1 MHPERLG
8 PYRVV
13 QMLGRGGMGAVY
25 EGINDETGEQAAV
38 KVLSSSLSNEEGLR
52 QRFEAE
58 IETLRKLRHPNVV
71 RLFGYGE
78 QEGILYFAM
87 ELVKGRSLE
96 QEIRAGRKFDWRE
109 IARMGIDL
117 CRALRHAHDRGIIHR
132 DIKPANLL
140 LSTDGTVKL
149 SDFGIA
155 RLFGYSG
162 LTAAGNVVGTVE
174 YMAPEQA
181 DGRPVGPRSDLYS
194 LGGVFYTLLAGRP
207 PFRARSLAEMLDKQ
221 RNAVPELVR
230 HFAPD
235 TPVEFEAIIQQLLE
249 KDPEKRVST
258 AMLLARRLEA
268 MLRALT
274 LKYEERDGQFELT
287 DPDGQPERPPVSAL
301 GPTRV
306 VEPPSPTAPTEVSV
320 PSSPRQLPETRATSA
335 FKVFASGADSEE
347 PPAVQDQAESAE
359 STKSSGQFTV
369 VLEEELDK
377 VEHED
382 EPPPL
387 VSLHTW
393 ILAVSLVAVGLAA
406 WYLLQPPTADAL
418 YDRITRTIQDGSINS
433 LRDAEPDIQNFLVRY
448 SSDSRAPQL
457 REYMEEI
464 ELAKLE
470 GAFNLRAKGLRSTGR
485 LSPIER
491 AHLDAVRYLESD
503 PDLCIQKLRALLDL
517 YGSRA
522 TAGGDALTL
531 NLARRQ
537 LEGLERQI
545 IIAAPDQIAVLEE
558 RLNAADSVE
567 QTDPAQARKMR
578 TAVIELYGG
587 KSWAADVVRRAEQA
601 LKKQEAK

>member
-25 EGINDETGEQAAV
+25 EGINDETGEQAAL

-58 IETLRKLRHPNVV
+58 IEALRKLRHPNVV

-78 QEGILYFAM
+78 QDGILYFAM

-96 QEIRAGRKFDWRE
+96 QELRAGRKFDWRE

-140 LSTDGTVKL
+140 LASDGTVKL

-194 LGGVFYTLLAGRP
+194 LGGVFYALLAGRP
-207 PFRARSLAEMLDKQ
+207 PFRARSLAEMLEKQ
-221 RNAVPELVR
+221 RNAIPELVR

-235 TPVEFEAIIQQLLE
+235 APVEFETLIHQLLE

-274 LKYEERDGQFELT
+274 VKYEERDGQFELT
-287 DPDGQPERPPVSAL
+287 DPDLEPDQAPISQL

-306 VEPPSPTAPTEVSV
+306 VEPPSPSAPTAVSA
-320 PSSPRQLPETRATSA
+320 PSSQRPLPETRATSA

-347 PPAVQDQAESAE
+347 PPAAQDQAESVE
-359 STKSSGQFTV
+359 SAKSSGQFTV
-369 VLEEELDK
+369 VLEEELDQ
-377 VEHED
+377 VEHEE
-382 EPPPL
+382 EPPW

-418 YDRITRTIQDGSINS
+418 YDRITRTIQDGSIDS
-433 LRDAEPDIQNFLVRY
+433 LRDAESDIQNFLVRY

-470 GAFNLRAKGLRSTGR
+470 ASFNLRAKGLRSTGR
-485 LSPIER
+485 LSPIVR
-491 AHLDAVRYLESD
+491 AHLDAFRYLESD

-522 TAGGDALTL
+522 TAGGDELTL

-545 IIAAPDQIAVLEE
+545 SIAAPDQIAVLQE
-558 RLNAADSVE
+558 RLDTADSIE
-567 QTDPAQARKMR
+567 ETNPAQARKMR
-578 TAVIELYGG
+578 QAVVELYGG
-587 KSWAADVVRRAEQA
+587 KSWAADLVLRAEQA
-601 LKKQEAK
+601 LNKQEAK